1 MAVLS
6 EADRVEV
13 AALIMRELSAD
24 REPCPFVKA
33 TVRAAV
39 DACDSWQNDNAAAFN
54 AALPA
59 AFRNNA
65 SAAQKSRLFRL
76 VSRFRYEKGA

>member
-6 EADRVEV
+6 EADRAEV

-24 REPCPFVKA
+24 REPAAFVKA

-54 AALPA
+54 TALPA

-65 SAAQKSRLFRL
+65 TAAQKSRLFRL

>member
-54 AALPA
+54 TALPA

-65 SAAQKSRLFRL
+65 TAAQKSRLFRL
-76 VSRFRYEKGA
+76 VSRFRYEKGS